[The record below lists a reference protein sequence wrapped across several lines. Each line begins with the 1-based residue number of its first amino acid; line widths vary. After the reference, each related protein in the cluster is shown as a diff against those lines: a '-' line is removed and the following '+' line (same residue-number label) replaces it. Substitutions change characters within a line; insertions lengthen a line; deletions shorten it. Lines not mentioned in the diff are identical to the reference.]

1 MNLGQRAALVLIR
14 VYQLVLSP
22 LLGPVCRHEP
32 SCSRYAGG
40 AIERH
45 GVLVGVRLAGL
56 RLLRCHPWGTSGWD
70 PVP

>member
-1 MNLGQRAALVLIR
+1 MNLAQRSALGSIR
-14 VYQLVLSP
+14 IYQWTLSP
-22 LLGPVCRHEP
+22 LLGPACRHQP
-32 SCSRYAGG
+32 SCSHYAGE

-45 GVLVGVRLAGL
+45 GVLGGVRLAAS